1 MQQVILPVAFLAA
14 STAVACSFQVG
25 TKSQNPNAPTPAG
38 QAAAPATPARP
49 GTPAPA
55 PTPKIASMGRLRVPG
70 STPTAPAGPAG
81 PGTSTPANPSPPLIP
96 PAPAGMPVLA
106 GTGVFG
112 NGTADPT
119 GWKGSY
125 YVIPPAS
132 QKMPALSSLTPGGV
146 LFAKELNV
154 AQKAM
159 TGGFPGIDASRNEN
173 FAIRWE
179 APLVVENEA
188 DYNFRLVS
196 DDGTLLLI
204 DSTPIIDND
213 GARDSAKE
221 KSGPVHLVKGTHVI
235 TVDYF
240 QATGPVALQL
250 FCAKTGGTESICPLK
265 L

>member
-1 MQQVILPVAFLAA
+1 MRKATFAFLFVLSQA
-14 STAVACSFQVG
+14 AVACSFQMG
-25 TKSQNPNAPTPAG
+25 ASTKKPTTPTATPADPAAAQPAAATPAAPTRGEPRVVSVG
-38 QAAAPATPARP
+38 KRVPGGGTSPATPA
-49 GTPAPA
+49 
-55 PTPKIASMGRLRVPG
+55 
-70 STPTAPAGPAG
+70 
-81 PGTSTPANPSPPLIP
+81 TPANPTTPTT
-96 PAPAGMPVLA
+96 PAGIPVLA
-106 GTGVFG
+106 GTNVFG
-112 NGTADPT
+112 SGTADAT
-119 GWKGSY
+119 GWKGTFF
-125 YVIPPAS
+125 VIPPAS
-132 QKMPALSSLTPGGV
+132 QKLPAIASLTPAGV

-159 TGGFPGIDASRNEN
+159 TGGFPGIDATRNEN

-188 DYNFRLVS
+188 DYTFRLVS
-196 DDGTLLLI
+196 DDGSILQI
-204 DSTPIIDND
+204 DNTPIVDND

-250 FCAKTGGTESICPLK
+250 FCKKAGGNETICPTK